1 MILSPLFVVVDNGSG
16 GFCGRRLDGLHL
28 ELDVD
33 AIADEDAT
41 CLEQLG
47 PEQAEVLSIEGGRR
61 DESGALVAPRVLRAA
76 AVLDVEDDLAT
87 DVADGE
93 VARHAV
99 ALARQ
104 LLDPRAA
111 KLHLREAL
119 DLEEIRRAEM
129 RIALGHAGVDA
140 GNIDGRF
147 DGRLGEIAV
156 VVQDQV
162 AAEAAEAASNLRDHH
177 VPDRKAD
184 A

>member
-1 MILSPLFVVVDNGSG
+1 MILFSFVRSCRDWSG
-16 GFCGRRLDGLHL
+16 GLCGRRLDGLHL

-33 AIADEDAT
+33 AIPDEDAT

-47 PEQAEVLSIEGGRR
+47 PVQAEVLSIEGGRR

-76 AVLDVEDDLAT
+76 AVLDVEDDLPS
-87 DVADGE
+87 DIADGE

-99 ALARQ
+99 ALAGH
-104 LLDPRAA
+104 LLDSRAA
-111 KLHLREAL
+111 NLHLREAL

-140 GNIDGRF
+140 SDIDGRF
-147 DGRLGEIAV
+147 DGRLGEVA

-162 AAEAAEAASNLRDHH
+162 AAEAAEAASNFRDHH

>member
-1 MILSPLFVVVDNGSG
+1 MIFFSFVRSSREWSG
-16 GFCGRRLDGLHL
+16 GLCGRRLDGLHL

-47 PEQAEVLSIEGGRR
+47 PVQAEVLSIEGGRR
-61 DESGALVAPRVLRAA
+61 DEPSALVAPRVLRAA

-93 VARHAV
+93 VTRHAV
-99 ALARQ
+99 ALARH
-104 LLDPRAA
+104 LLDSRAA
-111 KLHLREAL
+111 KLHLREAF

-129 RIALGHAGVDA
+129 RVALGHAGVDA
-140 GNIDGRF
+140 GDIDGRF
-147 DGRLGEIAV
+147 DGRLGEIV

-162 AAEAAEAASNLRDHH
+162 AAEAGKAASNFGYHH